1 MRVHCLE
8 NMRQLLSG
16 HSDKIHNFSLNLEVY
31 EQIIGSN
38 VNSITKEDC
47 IYQGFPISLG
57 ISKVIELS
65 PVFQK

>member
-1 MRVHCLE
+1 MFGKHE
-8 NMRQLLSG
+8 RQLLSG
-16 HSDKIHNFSLNLEVY
+16 HSDEIHNFSLNLEVY
-31 EQIIGSN
+31 QQTIGSR

-65 PVFQK
+65 PIFQK

>member
-1 MRVHCLE
+1 MFGKHE
-8 NMRQLLSG
+8 RQLLSG
-16 HSDKIHNFSLNLEVY
+16 HSDKMHNFSLNLEVY
-31 EQIIGSN
+31 EQIIRSH

-47 IYQGFPISLG
+47 IYQGFSISLG

>member
-1 MRVHCLE
+1 MFGKRE
-8 NMRQLLSG
+8 RQLLSG

-31 EQIIGSN
+31 EH

-47 IYQGFPISLG
+47 MYQGFPISLG

>member
-1 MRVHCLE
+1 MFGKHERH
-8 NMRQLLSG
+8 LLSG
-16 HSDKIHNFSLNLEVY
+16 HSDEIHNFSLNLEVY
-31 EQIIGSN
+31 EQIIESH

-47 IYQGFPISLG
+47 IYQWFPISLG